1 MVYREIRGTEPRP
14 RGSGFQLS
22 DPYVVFCLCAME
34 TLLLDLRFALRQ
46 FKRNPAFSLT
56 AILVIAL
63 GIGATTAVF
72 SVVDR
77 LLFRSLPYPESD
89 RLLSVGVTTPIVDG
103 EFLMANDYFKLREH
117 PIPVFSAITS
127 WTGVADCDLT
137 EQNPRRLTCAQVEST
152 FLPTFGIVPVL
163 GRNFTNADDRHSS
176 PKVALISYGLWK
188 SRFAANPEAVGK
200 TIAIDG
206 VPTRIL
212 GVLPPDFELPNLAH
226 ADLVVPQALAIDHY
240 IPRQSGRP
248 LRVFA
253 RLKPGITVAQA
264 RQMAGAKILQVLL
277 EWLPPAGVADM
288 HTVIRSLRD
297 YQIQDVKRATWILF
311 GAMLAVLLIVCANV
325 ANLLLARKLSRER
338 ELATRAAL
346 GAGRGRLLSQALT
359 ESTALGVLGAVPGCA
374 LAWALLKLFQFIA
387 PIGIP
392 RLQQAAIDPR
402 VLSCALAITLLSSLV
417 FGLAPSF
424 AGSGHTLKHFLAS
437 AQVAV
442 SLTLLAVAG
451 LLVASL
457 SKLQQVNV
465 GQAAERVVTADITVG
480 PTRYPNSQSRQ
491 QFFET
496 LAARLRPIPGIDVVA
511 ISDTV
516 PPNGFVH
523 SKPLDSVQRIDRP
536 TPENRAAGIVAW
548 RRISPEYFS
557 ALGIPLLEGR
567 TFNREEITGKYP
579 AVILSDSLARRMF
592 PHENAIGRAL
602 HLRRD
607 PLDFPPAI
615 IVGVAANVPNNGLSQ
630 APDPEYYLPRKTIA
644 DPNAGRDANI
654 AGRSLHLYDGEASL
668 IVRGSARSAAIANWI
683 RTSAAALDRTVPV
696 TIATVEQRIY
706 SASERPRFAAV
717 LLSLFALTGVVLA
730 AGGLYGLISFLVLQ
744 RTREVG
750 IRIAVGA
757 TSAQIIR
764 LILSHA
770 MRWTLAG
777 VAAGLI
783 GAAVAARSLR
793 SLLFEVRAENPA
805 LFAVAAL
812 VMLVISA
819 AAALA
824 PSLRAARVD
833 PMIALRHE

>member
-1 MVYREIRGTEPRP
+1 
-14 RGSGFQLS
+14 
-22 DPYVVFCLCAME
+22 ME
-34 TLLLDLRFALRQ
+34 TLWLDLRFALRQ
-46 FKRNPAFSLT
+46 FKRNPAYSLT

-63 GIGATTAVF
+63 GIGATAAVF

-77 LLFRSLPYPESD
+77 LLFRSLPYPDSD
-89 RLLSVGVTTPIVDG
+89 RLVSVGVTAPIVLNG
-103 EFLMANDYFKLREH
+103 EFLMANDYFNLREH
-117 PIPVFSAITS
+117 PIAAFSDITS
-127 WTGVADCDLT
+127 WTGIADCDLT

-163 GRNFTNADDRHSS
+163 GRNFTREEDRRNA
-176 PKVALISYGLWK
+176 PNVALISYGLWK
-188 SRFAANPEAVGK
+188 SRFAADPAAVEK
-200 TIAIDG
+200 TINIDG
-206 VPTRIL
+206 AATRIL

-226 ADLVVPQALAIDHY
+226 ADLVVSQAMAIDHY

-253 RLKPGITVAQA
+253 RMKPGITVAQA
-264 RQMAGAKILQVLL
+264 RQMARAKILQTLL
-277 EWLPPAGVADM
+277 EWLPPARVAEV
-288 HTVIRSLRD
+288 HTAIRSLRD
-297 YQIQDVKRATWILF
+297 YQIQDVKRASWVLF
-311 GAMLAVLLIVCANV
+311 SAMLAILLIVCANV
-325 ANLLLARKLSRER
+325 ANLLLARRLSRER

-359 ESTALGVLGAVPGCA
+359 ESAALGLLGALPGCA

-387 PIGIP
+387 PIGVP

-465 GQAAERVVTADITVG
+465 GQVAERVVTADIT
-480 PTRYPNSQSRQ
+480 
-491 QFFET
+491 
-496 LAARLRPIPGIDVVA
+496 
-511 ISDTV
+511 
-516 PPNGFVH
+516 
-523 SKPLDSVQRIDRP
+523 
-536 TPENRAAGIVAW
+536 
-548 RRISPEYFS
+548 
-557 ALGIPLLEGR
+557 
-567 TFNREEITGKYP
+567 
-579 AVILSDSLARRMF
+579 
-592 PHENAIGRAL
+592 
-602 HLRRD
+602 
-607 PLDFPPAI
+607 
-615 IVGVAANVPNNGLSQ
+615 
-630 APDPEYYLPRKTIA
+630 
-644 DPNAGRDANI
+644 
-654 AGRSLHLYDGEASL
+654 GRSLHIYDGEAFL
-668 IVRGSARSAAIANWI
+668 IVRSSARTSAIADWI

-717 LLSLFALTGVVLA
+717 LLSLFALTGVALA
-730 AGGLYGLISFLVLQ
+730 AGGPYGLISFLVLQ

-770 MRWTLAG
+770 MRWTLGGA
-777 VAAGLI
+777 AAGLI

-805 LFAVAAL
+805 LFAAAAL
-812 VMLVISA
+812 LMLVISA

-824 PSLRAARVD
+824 PSLRATRINPV
-833 PMIALRHE
+833 IALRHE